1 MDKVATVNRMDQW
14 TPRGLQKVGMSWLRV
29 DPGPR
34 RTPASLSRAA
44 AEVIL
49 LSRFYYIFI
58 VFSIGT
64 SILPFDRAYMRG
76 PPTAAIWPIDV
87 LERLTGTGWL
97 ASTIWVSA
105 AGLTL
110 ALLAAVF
117 PRIVMWR
124 LGVFL
129 YLLLFIALRSSYGSI
144 DHGNYFYLYVS
155 FALLF
160 LPPRDKPT
168 AIGRRDT
175 LSCLAVLWLIQTI
188 MLLPYSLSGW
198 WKIWDGRLELVSSD
212 SMVRILLDRAM
223 DDTDNIAPLLPFISQ
238 HELLAQSLLLATV
251 YIELF
256 ALLAVFRPHL
266 QRVFGVV
273 LIIFHVGSDWIMNI
287 SFFSN
292 FLMIGLFLVL
302 SPTAPA
308 RFSLSG
314 LLQSLPVFGI
324 PFRAWVRLRSSRD
337 RDPVARAWLVY
348 DGECPLCRN
357 YTQYLRVK
365 ERVRE
370 LVLVD
375 AREGGPL
382 VDEVRELPHD
392 LNDGMVLKMHG
403 RYYIGHEALNVL
415 ALVSEKRGGFSR
427 LNRLVF
433 SSPLAAR
440 LGYPLLK
447 AGRRLLL
454 RIKGVPPIPE

>member
-1 MDKVATVNRMDQW
+1 
-14 TPRGLQKVGMSWLRV
+14 V

-34 RTPASLSRAA
+34 RTPEALSRAA
-44 AEVIL
+44 AKVL
-49 LSRFYYIFI
+49 SLSRFYYIFV
-58 VFSIGT
+58 VFAIGT

-76 PPTAAIWPIDV
+76 PPTAAIWPID
-87 LERLTGTGWL
+87 LLQRLTGTGWL
-97 ASTIWVSA
+97 ANTTWVSA
-105 AGLTL
+105 AGLSL

-117 PRIVMWR
+117 PRILLWR

-129 YLLLFIALRSSYGSI
+129 YVLLFLALRNSYGSI
-144 DHGNYFYLYVS
+144 NHGSYFYLYVS

-160 LPPRDKPT
+160 LPPRDKEKET
-168 AIGRRDT
+168 ERRST
-175 LSCLAVLWLIQTI
+175 LSCLAVLWLVQGV
-188 MLLPYSLSGW
+188 LLFPYTLSGW

-212 SMVRILLDRAM
+212 SMVRILLNRAL

-238 HELLAQSLLLATV
+238 HDLLAQIMLLGTIYL
-251 YIELF
+251 ELF
-256 ALLAVFRPHL
+256 AFLAVFRPHL
-266 QRVFGVV
+266 HRVFGVA
-273 LIIFHVGSDWIMNI
+273 LIVFHVGSDWVMNI

-292 FLMIGLFLVL
+292 ILMIGLFLVL
-302 SPTAPA
+302 SPTAPD

-314 LLQSLPVFGI
+314 LIQSLPVLGI
-324 PFRAWVRLRSSRD
+324 PFRALVRLRSSREQS
-337 RDPVARAWLVY
+337 PVARAWLVY

-365 ERVRE
+365 ETVRE
-370 LVLVD
+370 LILVD

-382 VDEVRELPHD
+382 VEEVRDLPQD

-415 ALVSEKRGGFSR
+415 ALISEKRGGFSR

-447 AGRRLLL
+447 SGRWLVL